1 MNMAQLTEQQQSKV
15 TEIKQQLNNE
25 YQICL
30 DEMIN
35 KYTNTKVQ
43 SILDL
48 DIKKIRLKISQ
59 YKARKKSKNNNDI
72 EEQTVSNI
80 STQDILHFAK
90 KISYDEISKLISQLE
105 EVRANNK
112 AKYIE
117 QLQAE
122 KKQAEETLQAID
134 GKLQSLQNK
143 MLYVG
148 GVC

>member
-59 YKARKKSKNNNDI
+59 YKARHKKNI
-72 EEQTVSNI
+72 EEQTVTNI

-90 KISYDEISKLISQLE
+90 KISYDEISNLIQKLE

-112 AKYIE
+112 QRYIE
-117 QLQAE
+117 QLERE
-122 KKQAEETLQAID
+122 KQIAEETLQAID
-134 GKLQSLQNK
+134 GKLQSLQN
-143 MLYVG
+143 
-148 GVC
+148 

>member
-1 MNMAQLTEQQQSKV
+1 MAQLTEQQQNRV
-15 TEIKQQLNNE
+15 NEIKQQLNNE

-72 EEQTVSNI
+72 EEQTANNI
-80 STQDILHFAK
+80 SSNDILLYAN
-90 KISYDEISKLISQLE
+90 KISYDEISNLIQKLE
-105 EVRANNK
+105 EVRADNK
-112 AKYIE
+112 QRYISE
-117 QLQAE
+117 LENE

-134 GKLQSLQNK
+134 GKLQSLQN
-143 MLYVG
+143 
-148 GVC
+148 

>member
-1 MNMAQLTEQQQSKV
+1 MAQLTEQQQSKV

-59 YKARKKSKNNNDI
+59 YKARHKKNI
-72 EEQTVSNI
+72 EEQTVTNI

-90 KISYDEISKLISQLE
+90 KISYDEISILIQKLE

-112 AKYIE
+112 QRYIE
-117 QLQAE
+117 QLERE
-122 KKQAEETLQAID
+122 KQIAEETLQAID
-134 GKLQSLQNK
+134 GKLQSLQN
-143 MLYVG
+143 
-148 GVC
+148 

>member
-1 MNMAQLTEQQQSKV
+1 MAQLTEQQQSKV

-35 KYTNTKVQ
+35 KYNNTKVQ
-43 SILDL
+43 AILNL
-48 DIKKIRLKISQ
+48 DIKQLRLKISQ

-72 EEQTVSNI
+72 EEQTANNI
-80 STQDILHFAK
+80 SSNDILLFAK
-90 KISYDEISKLISQLE
+90 KISYDEISELISKLE

-112 AKYIE
+112 QRYIE

-134 GKLQSLQNK
+134 GKLQSLQN
-143 MLYVG
+143 
-148 GVC
+148 

>member
-1 MNMAQLTEQQQSKV
+1 MAQLTEQQQSKV

-30 DEMIN
+30 DEMLA
-35 KYTNTKVQ
+35 KYTNAKVQ
-43 SILDL
+43 AILNL

-59 YKARKKSKNNNDI
+59 YKARHKKNI

-80 STQDILHFAK
+80 SSNDVLQFAK
-90 KISYDEISKLISQLE
+90 KISFDEISELISKLE

-112 AKYIE
+112 QRYIE

-134 GKLQSLQNK
+134 GKLQSLQN
-143 MLYVG
+143 
-148 GVC
+148 

>member
-1 MNMAQLTEQQQSKV
+1 MNMAQLTEQQLSKV

-43 SILDL
+43 AILNL
-48 DIKKIRLKISQ
+48 DIKQLRLKIGQ
-59 YKARKKSKNNNDI
+59 YKARNKKNI
-72 EEQTVSNI
+72 EEQTANNI
-80 STQDILHFAK
+80 SSNDILLFAK
-90 KISYDEISKLISQLE
+90 KISYDEISELISKLE

-112 AKYIE
+112 QRYIE

-134 GKLQSLQNK
+134 GKLQSLQN
-143 MLYVG
+143 
-148 GVC
+148 

>member
-1 MNMAQLTEQQQSKV
+1 MAQLTEQQQNRV
-15 TEIKQQLNNE
+15 NEIKQQLNNE

-43 SILDL
+43 AILNL
-48 DIKKIRLKISQ
+48 DIKQLRLKISQ

-80 STQDILHFAK
+80 SSNDVLQFAK
-90 KISYDEISKLISQLE
+90 KISYDEISELISKLE

-112 AKYIE
+112 QRYIE

-134 GKLQSLQNK
+134 GKLQSLQN
-143 MLYVG
+143 
-148 GVC
+148 

>member
-1 MNMAQLTEQQQSKV
+1 MAQLTEQQQSKV

-59 YKARKKSKNNNDI
+59 YKARHKKNI
-72 EEQTVSNI
+72 EEQTVTNI

-90 KISYDEISKLISQLE
+90 KISYDEISNLIQKLE

-112 AKYIE
+112 QRYIE
-117 QLQAE
+117 QLERE
-122 KKQAEETLQAID
+122 KQIAEETLQAID
-134 GKLQSLQNK
+134 GKLQSLQN
-143 MLYVG
+143 
-148 GVC
+148 

>member
-1 MNMAQLTEQQQSKV
+1 MAQLTEQQQSKV

-43 SILDL
+43 AILNL
-48 DIKKIRLKISQ
+48 DIKQLRLKIGQ
-59 YKARKKSKNNNDI
+59 YKARNKKNI
-72 EEQTVSNI
+72 EEQTASNI
-80 STQDILHFAK
+80 SSNDVLQFAK
-90 KISYDEISKLISQLE
+90 KISYDEISELISKLE

-112 AKYIE
+112 QRYIE

-122 KKQAEETLQAID
+122 KKQAEETLQAIV
-134 GKLQSLQNK
+134 GKLQSLQN
-143 MLYVG
+143 
-148 GVC
+148 

>member
-1 MNMAQLTEQQQSKV
+1 MAQLTEQQLSKV

-43 SILDL
+43 AILNL
-48 DIKKIRLKISQ
+48 DIKQLRLKIGQ
-59 YKARKKSKNNNDI
+59 YKARNKKNI
-72 EEQTVSNI
+72 EEQTANNI
-80 STQDILHFAK
+80 SSNDILLFAK
-90 KISYDEISKLISQLE
+90 KISYDEISELISKLE

-112 AKYIE
+112 QRYIE

-134 GKLQSLQNK
+134 GKLQSLQN
-143 MLYVG
+143 
-148 GVC
+148 

>member
-43 SILDL
+43 AILNL
-48 DIKKIRLKISQ
+48 DIKQLRLKIGQ
-59 YKARKKSKNNNDI
+59 YKARNKKNI
-72 EEQTVSNI
+72 EEQTASNI
-80 STQDILHFAK
+80 SSNDVLQFAK
-90 KISYDEISKLISQLE
+90 KISYDEISELISKLE

-112 AKYIE
+112 QRYIE

-122 KKQAEETLQAID
+122 KKQAEETLQAIV
-134 GKLQSLQNK
+134 GKLQSLQN
-143 MLYVG
+143 
-148 GVC
+148 

>member
-1 MNMAQLTEQQQSKV
+1 MAQLTEQQQNRV
-15 TEIKQQLNNE
+15 NEIKQQLNNE

-43 SILDL
+43 AILNL
-48 DIKKIRLKISQ
+48 DIKQLRLKIGQ
-59 YKARKKSKNNNDI
+59 YKARNKKNI
-72 EEQTVSNI
+72 EEQTVTNI
-80 STQDILHFAK
+80 STKDILLYAN
-90 KISYDEISKLISQLE
+90 KISYDEISNLIQKLE

-112 AKYIE
+112 QRYIE

-134 GKLQSLQNK
+134 GKLQSLQN
-143 MLYVG
+143 
-148 GVC
+148 

>member
-1 MNMAQLTEQQQSKV
+1 MNMAQLTEQQQNRV
-15 TEIKQQLNNE
+15 NEIKQQLNNE

-59 YKARKKSKNNNDI
+59 YKARKKSKNNNNI
-72 EEQTVSNI
+72 EEQTASNI
-80 STQDILHFAK
+80 SSNDVLQFAK
-90 KISYDEISKLISQLE
+90 KISYDEISELISKLE

-112 AKYIE
+112 QRYIE

-134 GKLQSLQNK
+134 GKLQSLQN
-143 MLYVG
+143 
-148 GVC
+148 

>member
-1 MNMAQLTEQQQSKV
+1 MAQLTEQQQSKV

-59 YKARKKSKNNNDI
+59 YKARHKKNI
-72 EEQTVSNI
+72 EEQTVTNI

-90 KISYDEISKLISQLE
+90 KISYDEISNLIQKLE

-112 AKYIE
+112 QRYIE
-117 QLQAE
+117 QLERE
-122 KKQAEETLQAID
+122 KHIAEETIQAID
-134 GKLQSLQNK
+134 GKLQSLQN
-143 MLYVG
+143 
-148 GVC
+148 

>member
-1 MNMAQLTEQQQSKV
+1 MAQLTEQQQSKV

-72 EEQTVSNI
+72 EEQTASNI
-80 STQDILHFAK
+80 SSNDVLQFAK
-90 KISYDEISKLISQLE
+90 KISYDEISELISKLE

-112 AKYIE
+112 QRYIE

-134 GKLQSLQNK
+134 GKLQSLHN
-143 MLYVG
+143 
-148 GVC
+148 

>member
-35 KYTNTKVQ
+35 KYNNTKVQ
-43 SILDL
+43 AILNL
-48 DIKKIRLKISQ
+48 DIKQLRLKISQ

-72 EEQTVSNI
+72 EEQTANNI
-80 STQDILHFAK
+80 SSNDILLFAK
-90 KISYDEISKLISQLE
+90 KISYDEISELISKLE

-112 AKYIE
+112 QRYIE

-134 GKLQSLQNK
+134 GKLQSLQN
-143 MLYVG
+143 
-148 GVC
+148 

>member
-1 MNMAQLTEQQQSKV
+1 MAQLTEQQQSKV

-48 DIKKIRLKISQ
+48 DIKQLRLKISQ

-80 STQDILHFAK
+80 SSNDVLQFAK
-90 KISYDEISKLISQLE
+90 KISYDEISELISKLE

-117 QLQAE
+117 QLERE
-122 KKQAEETLQAID
+122 KQQAEETLQSINN
-134 GKLQSLQNK
+134 KIQSLQ
-143 MLYVG
+143 
-148 GVC
+148 